1 MPMKRFF
8 VSNAAI
14 GFWLSLAA
22 LIGIGTL
29 SYDNL
34 MRYQEA
40 VYWTAHTQTV
50 LMNAETLKSGLSAIE
65 AEQRGYLLTFNPQ
78 YLESYRR
85 AAESI
90 QKTLPSLQRATANN
104 SQQQRRLSQLKLLLQ
119 ERIELIEQNILLMQ
133 SNRAAEAIAIIR
145 TSRGKQL
152 TDQMRGLIEEI
163 KAEENQLLQWR
174 SRAERQRLNTVTA
187 LTIPGCLGVGL
198 FLEITVWHLR
208 RNLRRQLQVE
218 QALQHQN
225 EKLQLLYETTR
236 DLLSA
241 EDPIALL
248 DGIYEKL
255 STQLS
260 LDFYFNYLVEE
271 KEGKSRLRLASHHG
285 LSAKQAEEFAW
296 LDFGEAVCGRVV
308 NDGKQVT
315 LCETQM
321 DSFTPAKLL
330 KSMGVLAYSG
340 QPLIAEGQVL
350 GVLSFASRSRTSF
363 SPEERGLMQ
372 AAADQVAIAVGRANL
387 LRSLQEQSQR
397 LAETNRVKDEF
408 MAVLSHEL
416 RTPLNPILGWTQLLR
431 NRKFDQAGIERAL
444 EIIERN
450 AKAQIH
456 LIDDLLDISRILKG
470 KLALKTQ
477 PVDLRLPIE
486 DAIETV
492 RLAAEAKSIQ
502 LDYYCNDCFGD
513 AACMVLGDGNRLQ
526 QMVWNLLSNAVKF
539 TPNHGRVVIEL
550 SKLDAVQMNGK
561 VLVKPA
567 VAQIVVSDT
576 GQGISPEFLPHI
588 FEDFRQEEGGTT
600 RKFGGLGLGL
610 AIVRHLVELHG
621 GTIRA
626 ESPGEGKG
634 AVFTVR
640 LPLLQGQEEA
650 LRSLGRSVPQWGSI

>member
-1 MPMKRFF
+1 MKRFF

-40 VYWTAHTQTV
+40 VRWTAHTQTV

-78 YLESYRR
+78 YLESYHR
-85 AAESI
+85 AAEAI
-90 QKTLPSLQRATANN
+90 QTTLPNLQQATVNH
-104 SQQQRRLSQLKLLLQ
+104 SQQQGRLSQLNLLLQ
-119 ERIELIEQNILLMQ
+119 QRLELIEQNISLMQ
-133 SNRAAEAIAIIR
+133 SDRSAEAIAAIR
-145 TSRGKQL
+145 KSRGKQL
-152 TDQMRGLIEEI
+152 TDQMRGLIEEF
-163 KAEENQLLQWR
+163 KAEESQLLQLR
-174 SRAERQRLNTVTA
+174 SRAERQRLNIVAA

-208 RNLRRQLQVE
+208 RNLRRQLQIE

-321 DSFTPAKLL
+321 GSFTPAKLL

-387 LRSLQEQSQR
+387 LRSLQTQSRR

-408 MAVLSHEL
+408 LAVLSHEL

-456 LIDDLLDISRILKG
+456 LIDDLLDVSRILKG
-470 KLALKTQ
+470 KLALKKQ
-477 PVDLRLPIE
+477 PVNLGTTIE
-486 DAIETV
+486 DAIETIQ
-492 RLAAEAKSIQ
+492 LAADGKAIQ
-502 LDYYCNDCFGD
+502 LEYVAHDCSSD
-513 AACMVLGDGNRLQ
+513 HACIVLGDENRLRQ
-526 QMVWNLLSNAVKF
+526 IVWNLLSNAVKF
-539 TPNHGRVVIEL
+539 TPNHGRVMVEL
-550 SKLDAVQMNGK
+550 SKFSPTALNGK
-561 VLVKPA
+561 FA
-567 VAQIVVSDT
+567 AAHSIAQIIVKDT
-576 GQGISPEFLPHI
+576 GQGIEPEFLPHI
-588 FEDFRQEEGGTT
+588 FEYFQQGESGTT

-610 AIVRHLVELHG
+610 AIVRYLVELHG

-626 ESPGEGKG
+626 DSEGEGKG
-634 AVFTVR
+634 ATFTVQ
-640 LPLLQGQEEA
+640 LPLFQGKREPLKQRET
-650 LRSLGRSVPQWGSI
+650 STPQVGSI